1 MTDFSSRKASEQGTN
16 PVQTGLDHTHLFEF
30 LYDISSAWKED
41 FRLDVK
47 LLQSICH
54 LSLANPAK
62 ADTGFTSIEIVEK
75 VSELRGSPWSSPD
88 DKNQMAT
95 DVRKQW
101 NKLLKT
107 WKSKKE
113 GIDQALAD
121 EGSSLFPDLDR
132 VQGGGTGN
140 ASRYRILWRPLD
152 DQEKEA
158 LKSRDRGGHPVD
170 SDSVVYICED
180 IENPN
185 ALVRL
190 FAKGYGLYGW
200 RKALYIAAI
209 GVPLLFGYL
218 VFVIF
223 LVNLTY
229 LGNFGAAS
237 LFNSLATL
245 AIYAFLIWKFIG
257 PLIRLPDDQIVLAP
271 WGLQSVD
278 GDRLLE
284 RRSPPRYSD
293 NSIKAVR
300 YTAKCPVCDGKV
312 HAKSGGLEF
321 WGRIVGRCENS
332 PREHVFSFDHVTRR
346 GKSLR

>member
-1 MTDFSSRKASEQGTN
+1 VTDFSSRKASEQGTN
-16 PVQTGLDHTHLFEF
+16 PVQTGLNHTQLFEF
-30 LYDISSAWKED
+30 LVDISSEWNESV
-41 FRLDVK
+41 RLDVK
-47 LLQSICH
+47 LLQAICH
-54 LSLANPAK
+54 LSLVNPVQAES
-62 ADTGFTSIEIVEK
+62 GFTSIDIVEK
-75 VSELRGSPWSSPD
+75 VGELRDSPWSSPD

-101 NKLLKT
+101 RNLLKT

-121 EGSSLFPDLDR
+121 EGINLFPDLDR
-132 VQGGGTGN
+132 VQGGGAGN
-140 ASRYRILWRPLD
+140 ASRYRLLWRPLD
-152 DQEKEA
+152 DQGKKV
-158 LKSRDRGGHPVD
+158 LKAREHPGHPAAP
-170 SDSVVYICED
+170 DSVVYIPED

-209 GVPLLFGYL
+209 GMPLLFGYL

-229 LGNFGAAS
+229 LGNFGAES
-237 LFNSLATL
+237 LFNSFAAL
-245 AIYAFLIWKFIG
+245 AIYAFLIWKLIG

-271 WGLQSVD
+271 WGLQSLD

-293 NSIKAVR
+293 KSIKIVR
-300 YTAKCPVCDGKV
+300 YTAKCPVCGGKV

-332 PREHVFSFDHVTRR
+332 PREHVFSFDHVTWQ
-346 GKSLR
+346 GKLLR